1 MDRLESYVKVV
12 SFLEDTDPKEE
23 MQKITGKE
31 ETNYESTCISSE
43 DIINSLSLEKDSEV
57 VNYDFP
63 AVFEDLSTIFTQ
75 LEDLMDE
82 NRSYTSSSLPSYFEI
97 TGEGNDFRRFDE
109 TGFKSVA
116 EYDDGSS
123 LSVEYGE
130 KTSFGFG
137 GSETAKIRLQVEGEY
152 DLDFVETW
160 DLR

>member
-1 MDRLESYVKVV
+1 MSRLESYVKVV
-12 SFLEDTDPKEE
+12 SLLEDSDPEEE
-23 MQKITGKE
+23 MQEIHGE
-31 ETNYESTCISSE
+31 NYSNYEFGAISPE
-43 DIINSLSLEKDSEV
+43 DITKSVSLEESSEV

-63 AVFEDLSTIFTQ
+63 DVFEDLSNIFTR

-82 NRSYTSSSLPSYFEI
+82 NRSYTSSTLPSHFET
-97 TGEGNDFRRFDE
+97 TGDGNDFRRFDE
-109 TGFKSVA
+109 TDFKSVA
-116 EYDDGSS
+116 HYDDGSS

-137 GSETAKIRLQVEGEY
+137 GSETAKIRLEVEGDY